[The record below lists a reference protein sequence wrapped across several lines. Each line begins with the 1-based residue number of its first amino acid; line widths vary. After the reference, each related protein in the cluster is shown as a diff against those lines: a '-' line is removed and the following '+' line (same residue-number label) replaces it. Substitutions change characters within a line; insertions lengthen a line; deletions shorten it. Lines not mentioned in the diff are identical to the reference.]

1 MDSKNFASRPHETV
15 AVSSS
20 QAAWKN
26 VGKIKDAHSLKG
38 ELFVLIFA
46 KDISWAD
53 EMKQCQLG
61 ETTYEVQRWKPYKEG
76 LLLKLKGIED
86 RTQAE
91 KLRGQIFSI
100 PQDLLQSEEGET
112 IYLSEIQDFTIVDSN
127 GAVLGRI
134 TGFSSNVAQD
144 LLVVEKAV
152 GGQAEIPFVENFI
165 VEIDFEGKKIEMD
178 LPDGIWDLQSL

>member
-1 MDSKNFASRPHETV
+1 MDSKYSASRANETI
-15 AVSSS
+15 AMSSS
-20 QAAWKN
+20 QSQWKN

-38 ELFVLIFA
+38 ELFVLVFA

-53 EMKQCQLG
+53 EMEQCQLG

-91 KLRGQIFSI
+91 KMRGQIFSI
-100 PQDLLQSEEGET
+100 PQELLQSDEGDT
-112 IYLSEIQDFTIVDSN
+112 IYLAEIQDFTIVDSN
-127 GAVLGRI
+127 GTALGRI

-144 LLVVEKAV
+144 LLVVEKAT
-152 GGQAEIPFVENFI
+152 GGQAEIPFVEDFI
-165 VEIDFEGKKIEMD
+165 VEIDFDGKKIEMD